1 MFGYTGKILFVDLS
15 SKTVRTESTEK
26 YARKFLGGRG
36 VATRILHDNPDALIF
51 MTGPLTSFV
60 PSGSRMDVVAVS
72 PITGL
77 IGGSSTGGEFPSAL
91 KFAGYDGI
99 VVTGKAEE
107 PVYLRIENEE
117 VSIESAEG
125 IWGLTAF
132 ETIEVLTR
140 GHPDLKVACIGRAGE
155 NGVKFTGISF
165 SHRNL
170 ASRGG
175 LGAVMG
181 AKKLKA
187 ILVHGTRGASPYNP
201 LELMSVFEEIQKS
214 ITNSGEFLR
223 FKNWHVDFVPVIL
236 QLRMPYFG
244 DYEREWEKA
253 EEAAMK
259 AKKFFE
265 EHTVGRA
272 SCFSCP
278 LRCWGIVSYR
288 GETLPINLC
297 QGTFPAVTF
306 TLKVEDPELA
316 WRIYRKCQSEGLD
329 MMATVAVVA
338 YASRLG
344 KVRLGSEEI
353 LDFIEKIVKREGEG
367 DVFAEGIKRAS
378 EHFGVPAVYVKGGM
392 ESWSSDVRPFVGSAL
407 ISAVADSGGVNRAL
421 YGFPEFY
428 YYVKKEQAEELA
440 KMFVGDVEA
449 AYPWSYS
456 DSKVRFAVLWENLH
470 IIADSLGVCVIA
482 LLTTPLKL
490 WAKAFK
496 AVTGEGIT
504 EDELMKTAER
514 IRTLE
519 RLFNL
524 EHGDGKDDLS
534 PRLFKGEVKLDREK
548 LERMKRL
555 YYSLRG
561 WDENGVPTRET
572 LEKLGLG
579 DLA

>member
-1 MFGYTGKILFVDLS
+1 MFGYTGKILFVDLG
-15 SKTVRTESTEK
+15 SKTLRTEPTEK
-26 YARKFLGGRG
+26 YAKDFLGGRG
-36 VATRILHDNPDALIF
+36 IATRILYENPDALVF

-72 PITGL
+72 PVTGL

-99 VVTGKAEE
+99 VITGKSEK
-107 PVYLRIENEE
+107 PVYLRIENGE
-117 VSIESAEG
+117 VSIESAEEL
-125 IWGLTAF
+125 WGLNVF
-132 ETIEVLTR
+132 DTIEALTH
-140 GHPDLKVACIGRAGE
+140 GHPDLRVACIGRAGE
-155 NGVKFTGISF
+155 NGVKFAGISF

-175 LGAVMG
+175 LGTVMG

-187 ILVHGTRGASPYNP
+187 ILVHGTEGTKPYNP
-201 LELMSVFEEIQKS
+201 VELMSVFEEIQES
-214 ITNSGEFLR
+214 IISSGEFLR
-223 FKNWHVDFVPVIL
+223 FKDWHVNFIPTIL
-236 QLRMPYFG
+236 KLRMPYFG

-259 AKKFFE
+259 AREWFE

-278 LRCWGIVSYR
+278 LRCWGLVKYD

-297 QGTFPAVTF
+297 QGTFPAATF
-306 TLKVEDPELA
+306 TLKTEDPELA

-329 MMATVAVVA
+329 MMSTVAVVA

-344 KVRLGSEEI
+344 LVELGTEEV
-353 LDFIEKIVKREGEG
+353 LEMIEKIVTRQGEG
-367 DVFAEGIKRAS
+367 DILAEGIKRAS

-407 ISAVADSGGVNRAL
+407 ISAVADSGSVNRAL

-428 YYVKKEQAEELA
+428 YYIKKEQAEMMA
-440 KMFVGDVEA
+440 TRFVGDVEA

-456 DSKVRFAVLWENLH
+456 ESKVRFAVLWENLH

-490 WAKAFK
+490 WAKAYE
-496 AVTGEGIT
+496 AVTGEKIT
-504 EDELMKTAER
+504 EQELMTVAER
-514 IRTLE
+514 TRTLE
-519 RLFNL
+519 RLFTL
-524 EHGDGKDDLS
+524 KHGDRKDDLS
-534 PRLFKGEVKLDREK
+534 PRLFRDEPKLDREK
-548 LERMKRL
+548 LEGMKRV

-561 WDENGVPTRET
+561 WDENGVPKPET
-572 LEKLGLG
+572 IEKLGLG
-579 DLA
+579 DLV